1 MVGKLTPDDILTASV
16 LPAVMNMSTFK
27 TPNDALA
34 KAIAVI
40 ENQPDPDPFNGNE
53 ATFWG
58 DRLEPVILSEAVE
71 RLGLIDAQLD
81 FDSAFMHPELP
92 FACSLDGLATGS
104 GTYDTNVGAGIYCP
118 NGAVTLSGK
127 IILEAKNTSAQATD
141 EAHAARGLWQ
151 LQGQMM
157 CTGVDAGVIATLFRG
172 GELRLFMYQADAAMQ
187 SRIIH
192 AIHDFERRK
201 RDRDWY
207 PAVSSSD
214 ANTAYGR
221 VDDGAPPLTLDDEMS
236 EWLAQLVNAKAAKKI
251 AEQDIDEAETV
262 LKEFMG
268 SHEKASGSVGN
279 VGYAVQWP
287 MRNYKASPAKTT
299 PAKPARRVR
308 QNTLIVKEAFDG

>member
-16 LPAVMNMSTFK
+16 LPAAMNMSPFK

-40 ENQPDPDPFNGNE
+40 DNEPDPDPFNGNE

-58 DRLEPVILSEAVE
+58 DRLEPVILAEAIK
-71 RLGLIDAQLD
+71 RLELVDAQLE

-104 GTYDTNVGAGIYCP
+104 GTYNTDVAAGIYCP
-118 NGAVTLSGK
+118 NGPVTLSGK
-127 IILEAKNTSAQATD
+127 VILEAKNTSAPPTD
-141 EAHAARGLWQ
+141 SAQAARGLWQ

-157 CTGVDAGVIATLFRG
+157 CAGVDAGVIATLFRG

-192 AIHDFERRK
+192 TIHDFERRK

-207 PAVSSSD
+207 PVVSSSD
-214 ANTAYGR
+214 GNTAYSR

-236 EWLAQLVNAKAAKKI
+236 EWLAQLVNARQAKKI
-251 AEQDIDEAETV
+251 AEQDIDEAEAA
-262 LKEFMG
+262 LKEYMG
-268 SHEKASGSVGN
+268 GHEKASGSVGN
-279 VGYAVQWP
+279 VGYTVQWP
-287 MRNYKASPAKTT
+287 MRNYKASPAKMT
-299 PAKPARRVR
+299 PAKPARQVR
-308 QNTLIVKEAFDG
+308 QSTLVIREDAQ

>member
-1 MVGKLTPDDILTASV
+1 MVGKLTRDDILTASV
-16 LPAVMNMSTFK
+16 LPAVMNMSTYK
-27 TPNDALA
+27 TPNKALA

-40 ENQPDPDPFNGNE
+40 DNQPDPDPFNGNE

-92 FACSLDGLATGS
+92 FACSLDGLAAGS

-127 IILEAKNTSAQATD
+127 IILEAKNTSVQATD

-201 RDRDWY
+201 RDR
-207 PAVSSSD
+207 
-214 ANTAYGR
+214 
-221 VDDGAPPLTLDDEMS
+221 APPLTLDDEMS